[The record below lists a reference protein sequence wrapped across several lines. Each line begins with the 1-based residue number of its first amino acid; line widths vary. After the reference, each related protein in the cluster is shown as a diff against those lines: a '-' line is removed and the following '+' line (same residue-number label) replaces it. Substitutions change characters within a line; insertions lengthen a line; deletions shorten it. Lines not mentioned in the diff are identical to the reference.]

1 MKSAITFALL
11 TSFTTAALADDASVS
26 ATAPAPKT
34 LAVDALG
41 IVPIGDYGE
50 VATLG
55 VGASARLE
63 VPMERGFVTGRFGA
77 IFHAMDDRVGD
88 SSWMMFPA
96 FAGYRY
102 PVHANGTYVAGELGL
117 TYSRFAIETAFGKMS
132 DSSTELGLAVT
143 AGMRRGALDV
153 RGGLFAPSI
162 DDAWGLI
169 LSAGYDFAAF

>member
-1 MKSAITFALL
+1 MKSALTFALL
-11 TSFTTAALADDASVS
+11 ASFTTAALADDASVS

-55 VGASARLE
+55 IGASARLE

-77 IFHAMDDRVGD
+77 IFHAMDERFDG
-88 SSWMMFPA
+88 SWMMFPL

-102 PVHANGTYVAGELGL
+102 QVHPNGAYVAGELGL
-117 TYSRFAIETAFGKMS
+117 TYSRFSMETAFGKMS
-132 DSSTELGLAVT
+132 DSSTEVGLALT

>member
-1 MKSAITFALL
+1 MKTAITLALL
-11 TSFTTAALADDASVS
+11 SLSTAALADDAAVT

-34 LAVDALG
+34 VAVDALG

-55 VGASARLE
+55 VGVSARLE
-63 VPMERGFVTGRFGA
+63 VPMDRGFVTGRLGG

-88 SSWMMFPA
+88 ASWMLFPIY
-96 FAGYRY
+96 AGYRY
-102 PVHANGTYVAGELGL
+102 PVHANGAYVAGELGL
-117 TYSRFAIETAFGKMS
+117 TYSRVSMETAFGKMS
-132 DSSTELGLAVT
+132 DSTTEVGLALT

-169 LSAGYDFAAF
+169 LSAGYDFASF